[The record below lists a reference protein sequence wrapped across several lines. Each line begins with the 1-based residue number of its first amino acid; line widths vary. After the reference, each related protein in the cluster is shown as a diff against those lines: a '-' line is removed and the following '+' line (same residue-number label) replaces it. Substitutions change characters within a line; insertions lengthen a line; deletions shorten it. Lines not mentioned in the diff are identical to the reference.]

1 MTNAKVF
8 EKVFG
13 IEPDT
18 NSVPFYC
25 NPQCPSYID
34 NQCGKFGFKCYGEE
48 WWEKEFNGEEHDLN
62 VKVITENDCCKHINM
77 EATPVEWLVILKAL
91 KDLVKNPVAHTHDRK
106 VAERILN
113 TEPIIEEVG
122 N

>member
-1 MTNAKVF
+1 MTNAEVF

-13 IEPDT
+13 VEPDT

-25 NPQCPSYID
+25 NSKCPSYD
-34 NQCGKFGFKCYGEE
+34 GTLCTGSSPKCYGEE
-48 WWEKEFNGEEHDLN
+48 WWEEEFNGEERKLN
-62 VKVITENDCCKHINM
+62 VKVIAENDCCKQINM
-77 EATPVEWLVILKAL
+77 EATTVEWLVILKAL
-91 KDLVKNPVAHTHDRK
+91 KCLVKNPEVPIHDRK